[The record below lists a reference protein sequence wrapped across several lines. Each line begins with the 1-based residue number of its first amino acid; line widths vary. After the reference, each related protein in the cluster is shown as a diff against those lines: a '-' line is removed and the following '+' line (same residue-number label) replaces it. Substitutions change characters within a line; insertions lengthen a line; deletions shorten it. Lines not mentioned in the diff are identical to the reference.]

1 MDPSPIENLTLAKRV
16 DAELRALPL
25 VRAPAA
31 LQARV
36 LAELARRQALPWW
49 RQSFRDWPMAAQW
62 AFAVLALGLMHG
74 VLGSLAASGAL
85 QVFQTVAGSLAVFAA
100 VARDLL
106 AALPPQWLL
115 ILTMTLLSS
124 VALLL
129 ASGALVYRT
138 LHTRS

>member
-62 AFAVLALGLMHG
+62 AFAVLALALMHG

>member
-62 AFAVLALGLMHG
+62 
-74 VLGSLAASGAL
+74 
-85 QVFQTVAGSLAVFAA
+85 
-100 VARDLL
+100 
-106 AALPPQWLL
+106 
-115 ILTMTLLSS
+115 
-124 VALLL
+124 
-129 ASGALVYRT
+129 
-138 LHTRS
+138 